1 MISSVFEYI
10 LSSKVQSVYITIY
23 YIFEVHKLF
32 SNKVLPFGI
41 WCIKKKIFYIK
52 IFLNIQLISSCAGS
66 TQQTYFLW
74 NQKFVI
80 PILTFAN

>member
-41 WCIKKKIFYIK
+41 WCIKKKNFLYKNFFEYSINIILCRKHSANIFSVESKVCYPNTN
-52 IFLNIQLISSCAGS
+52 LC
-66 TQQTYFLW
+66 
-74 NQKFVI
+74 
-80 PILTFAN
+80 